1 VGAQITRDSV
11 GIYRTD
17 LDTSTVTSPIEPHEA
32 VVKYRWQGTGTNPF
46 AMEDQFAVNAG
57 AF

>member
-17 LDTSTVTSPIEPHEA
+17 LDTSTVTSSIKPHPA